1 MCDGEP
7 KGEKARLREER
18 LARGGEAESE
28 RERERRMKL
37 GGIGVFF
44 VLVAIAVGASLI
56 LGSSDERGSD
66 QPALSPQ
73 EIAAAPQHL
82 RANLNQANQLIDD
95 SIESKLDEL
104 RGVPVVVNQ
113 WASWCVSCRAEFP
126 FFQKLARQYAD
137 RVAFVGLDSQDDR
150 GAAEDFLKQY
160 PVPYPS
166 IYDPSAS
173 EAASIGAGQGWPTT
187 VFIGKRGAS
196 THIRPGGYATQQQL
210 RADIQQYALA
220 SG

>member
-1 MCDGEP
+1 MSSR
-7 KGEKARLREER
+7 KARKRELRDER
-18 LARGGEAESE
+18 LARETEAESR
-28 RERERRMKL
+28 RERARRIKL
-37 GGIGVFF
+37 GGVGIFF
-44 VLVAIAVGASLI
+44 VLVAIAVGASLV
-56 LGSSDERGSD
+56 LGSSGKRSSD

-82 RANLNQANQLIDD
+82 RANLSQANQLIDA
-95 SIESKLDEL
+95 SIDSKLEEL

-113 WASWCVSCRAEFP
+113 WASWCPSCRSEFP
-126 FFQKLARQYAD
+126 FFQRLAREYGD

-150 GAAEDFLKQY
+150 GSAEGFLKQY

-166 IYDPSAS
+166 IFDPSAS
-173 EAASIGAGQGWPTT
+173 EAASIGGGQGWPTT
-187 VFIGKRGAS
+187 IFLDRRGAT
-196 THIRPGGYATQQQL
+196 THIRPGGYATLEQL